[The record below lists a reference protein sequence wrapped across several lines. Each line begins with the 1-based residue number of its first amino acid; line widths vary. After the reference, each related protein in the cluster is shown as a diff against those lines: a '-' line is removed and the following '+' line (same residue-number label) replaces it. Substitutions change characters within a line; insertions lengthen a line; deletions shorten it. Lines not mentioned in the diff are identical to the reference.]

1 MNEKEYITYVE
12 TESNFFFCL
21 FPGCVISTLIVTF
34 IRVIQTGVRD
44 KIKIK

>member
-12 TESNFFFCL
+12 TESNFL
-21 FPGCVISTLIVTF
+21 FVCFRCVISTLIVTF